1 LDADGRIVFCL
12 KIPPPKIIKQTLAEI
27 NKAQANGQ
35 TVNNKQKIP
44 SKTVK
49 KQINGISNAWLTPN
63 LSGFISIYAGF
74 MDISDRQGLISF
86 PLRHTAP
93 KINVAITEQV
103 KLIKVKEN
111 TISHREFFPQNL
123 IPSKLYCFER
133 KEDIN
138 PKDPTKKTIYW
149 NIKEIPIPT
158 DNKINPLTLVILT
171 KPSNLF
177 IPVGDFMTVESNHL
191 VLPEIY
197 VIGNKGQENILF
209 QTLDIRRYFETITTE
224 DKKIDDKKAESLI
237 KNI

>member
-1 LDADGRIVFCL
+1 MFKTKFLIVLLVLFTTFVKNLDADGRIIIYL
-12 KIPPPKIIKQTLAEI
+12 KTPPPKILNQAITEARKEI
-27 NKAQANGQ
+27 PSISD
-35 TVNNKQKIP
+35 KQKMP

-49 KQINGISNAWLTPN
+49 KQINGKYQAWLTPK
-63 LSGFISIYAGF
+63 LSGFISIYSGF
-74 MDISDRQGLISF
+74 MDISDRHGLISF

-103 KLIKVKEN
+103 NLIKVKEN
-111 TISHREFFPQNL
+111 TISHREFLPQ
-123 IPSKLYCFER
+123 SV
-133 KEDIN
+133 KEM
-138 PKDPTKKTIYW
+138 PLPA
-149 NIKEIPIPT
+149 

-177 IPVGDFMTVESNHL
+177 IPVGDFMAIESNHM

-197 VIGNKGQENILF
+197 AIGNNDQENILF

-224 DKKIDDKKAESLI
+224 DKKIDNKKSESLI